1 MELLSRSATIAQC
14 RLYHDNVVLATL
26 LKCLLQ
32 VQFEGNTRWYS
43 REELMAHETSQ
54 LSEEGGFRYS
64 LLRGFDLA
72 LLKGGVSALNSLLHP
87 QESIEQEEH
96 ARFPDELLGQ
106 IDQQLMHFFVRDRVG
121 GIFNDPNGPP
131 GLADVILSDWESR
144 GRHIFHSDMQQLQDD
159 CRKEVDSILEKLQA
173 LETGASITSTSD
185 LSTEMVTEK
194 EVELE
199 VQVVKE
205 VARMPPAPVD
215 TMNTWALKS
224 LSSCHAEELPFFPA
238 SELSFHDINLPFPDS
253 IFVSRN
259 FCTCKPEGLLS
270 VAHFALNWNNGTCI
284 RTAIL
289 SLAEAVAVR
298 RAAQRRL
305 YDPAASGTS
314 TYEILHISQECKSN
328 LTTASRESFLDWYR
342 RLSCCRF
349 IQGDVWMSW
358 PDDRFLLQA
367 FESSGKPLCD
377 VAPPARR
384 EKWFMQCLLSQV

>member
-1 MELLSRSATIAQC
+1 
-14 RLYHDNVVLATL
+14 
-26 LKCLLQ
+26 
-32 VQFEGNTRWYS
+32 
-43 REELMAHETSQ
+43 MAHEVSQ

-72 LLKGGVSALNSLLHP
+72 LLKGGVSALDSLLHP
-87 QESIEQEEH
+87 EESIQQEEH

-144 GRHIFHSDMQQLQDD
+144 GRHIFHSDMQQLEDD

-314 TYEILHISQECKSN
+314 TYEILQISQECKSN
-328 LTTASRESFLDWYR
+328 LTTASRESFLDWCR